1 MKKVITIL
9 TLAVFATAYSQV
21 IIGGDTGTATDKTSV
36 LLDFAPNQNKGII
49 LPYVRTVPSGAG
61 LVEGTIIL
69 DAQDP
74 NKSYVKYYNGNTTAG
89 TNGWTDLSS
98 GNKADIN
105 TALAKQP
112 TATQVTE
119 NAEAKAIIGA
129 NTTSAEGVLV
139 LESTD
144 KAMVLPMVN
153 STDDIPNPA
162 PGMLVYL
169 NKAGAKRLAVFN
181 GAKWAYWAPN

>member
-1 MKKVITIL
+1 M
-9 TLAVFATAYSQV
+9 
-21 IIGGDTGTATDKTSV
+21 
-36 LLDFAPNQNKGII
+36 
-49 LPYVRTVPSGAG
+49 
-61 LVEGTIIL
+61 VEGTIIL
-69 DAQDP
+69 DAHDP

-89 TNGWTDLSS
+89 TNGWTDLS
-98 GNKADIN
+98 NTNRADVN

-112 TATQVTE
+112 IATQVTE

-129 NTTSAEGVLV
+129 NTSSA
-139 LESTD
+139 D

-181 GAKWAYWAPN
+181 GAKWTYWAPN